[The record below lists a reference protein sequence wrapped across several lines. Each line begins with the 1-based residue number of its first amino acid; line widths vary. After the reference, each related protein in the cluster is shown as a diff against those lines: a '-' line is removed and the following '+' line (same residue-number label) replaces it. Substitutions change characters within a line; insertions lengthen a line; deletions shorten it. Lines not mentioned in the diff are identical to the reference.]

1 VTRRR
6 TREER
11 GSLSVEMAM
20 IAPALL
26 GLFAIIFAYGQVGQ
40 VNGLLDSGA
49 RDGARSATV
58 ARSLDQAREVSLS
71 AVREAVKDAPKDCQ
85 DSLQVRIV
93 GDYTPGEPITVD
105 ADCTYGLSQI
115 GLPGAPGT
123 IHAHA
128 SFTSML
134 DPNRGLE

>member
-1 VTRRR
+1 MGRR
-6 TREER
+6 TQEER

-26 GLFAIIFAYGQVGQ
+26 GLFALIFAYGQVGQ
-40 VNGLLDSGA
+40 VNGLLDSGT
-49 RDGARSATV
+49 RDGARSATL
-58 ARSLDQAREVSLS
+58 ARSLDQANEMAAR
-71 AVREAVKDAPKDCQ
+71 AVKDATKDAPQDCQ
-85 DSLQVRIV
+85 DSLKVNIV
-93 GDYTPGEPITVD
+93 GDYTPGEPITVT
-105 ADCTYGLSQI
+105 AECAYGLSKI